1 TGADGAPVGVAGRL
15 ELSAEPAFLS
25 VDGRRPAGVNG
36 WAGPWPVL
44 ERWWARD
51 GGRRIARMQVTT
63 DDGHAWLLLVDRS
76 RWWVEAHYG

>member
-1 TGADGAPVGVAGRL
+1 M
-15 ELSAEPAFLS
+15 
-25 VDGRRPAGVNG
+25 NG

-51 GGRRIARMQVTT
+51 GGRRVARMQVTT